1 MERFRLA
8 VDGDAKVVTMK
19 HGGQSNRK
27 IRRIMD
33 LAGVEPWADAFQ
45 TLRSSR
51 EQIWCDEFSQSVVS
65 KWIGHSITVSG
76 KHYANRALDHH
87 FDAASKRSS
96 KAAQNVPAA
105 PCTGLHRKN
114 DDDRRGRGTA
124 AGANTCNAMRVG
136 ASAPNNGAGGS
147 RTPVPSET
155 TIECAKR
162 CEPDLRKVAQ
172 NPAHCQRD
180 EALRYLVERW
190 TELPVD
196 TQAAIL
202 AIVMASTKSLN
213 EMHQPPAP

>member
-96 KAAQNVPAA
+96 KAAQNAAQHVPAA
-105 PCTGLHRKN
+105 PCTGLHRKMTMIGVAAELPLVRTLATQCALAQV
-114 DDDRRGRGTA
+114 RRI
-124 AGANTCNAMRVG
+124 ME
-136 ASAPNNGAGGS
+136 PGG
-147 RTPVPSET
+147 V
-155 TIECAKR
+155 
-162 CEPDLRKVAQ
+162 EPPCLLRQPLSV
-172 NPAHCQRD
+172 QRD
-180 EALRYLVERW
+180 ANLTYERW
-190 TELPVD
+190 RRIRRTVSGTRRCD
-196 TQAAIL
+196 TWWRGGRNFQ
-202 AIVMASTKSLN
+202 
-213 EMHQPPAP
+213 

>member
-1 MERFRLA
+1 MVLRASLGAMHRHLNNNTPVNTEVLWADIDWEAGRMLVRSPKTERFEGKGSRVVPIGPALYSILMERFHLA
-8 VDGDAKVVTMK
+8 VDGDAKVVTMN

-51 EQIWCDEFSQSVVS
+51 EQIWCDEFPQSVVS

-96 KAAQNVPAA
+96 KAAQNAAQHVPAA

-147 RTPVPSET
+147 RTPVP
-155 TIECAKR
+155 
-162 CEPDLRKVAQ
+162 
-172 NPAHCQRD
+172 
-180 EALRYLVERW
+180 
-190 TELPVD
+190 
-196 TQAAIL
+196 
-202 AIVMASTKSLN
+202 
-213 EMHQPPAP
+213 